1 MAMPTRMLR
10 VQDADYNLVHELLE
24 SYPEDY
30 VFMGDVITDALQRLV
45 ADLRPEDEEDCLEC
59 DEDETF

>member
-1 MAMPTRMLR
+1 MALPTRLVR

-45 ADLRPEDEEDCLEC
+45 ADLRAEDDEDCLEC
-59 DEDETF
+59 DEDETL

>member
-1 MAMPTRMLR
+1 MALPTRLVR